1 MYISGALQLGCGVV
15 DSSGYL
21 SLHSTLESE
30 ALDSFPS
37 IDTCHYLTQVAR
49 IIIHSIQSRVIYN
62 SKYFGL

>member
-1 MYISGALQLGCGVV
+1 MYISDTYQLGSRVV

-37 IDTCHYLTQVAR
+37 IDTCHYLTVAR

-62 SKYFGL
+62 SKYFER